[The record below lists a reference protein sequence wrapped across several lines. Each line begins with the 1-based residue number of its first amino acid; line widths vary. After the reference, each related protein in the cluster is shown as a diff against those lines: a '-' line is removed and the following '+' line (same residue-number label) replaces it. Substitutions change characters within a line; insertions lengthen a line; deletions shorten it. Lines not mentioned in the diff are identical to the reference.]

1 MPRRRDCASGDN
13 PAAKNVIANMLP
25 LRPEKARVVHQPAL
39 PFAKLPAL
47 MKALRATEGTAAR
60 LLELIILTGMR
71 FNAVHAARFAEFD
84 LDAGVWII
92 PASRMK
98 ALGRDHRVPIGSR
111 AVAILRDLRAA
122 TNDDALFAGIGK
134 NAPGKVLA
142 KLLRAIGHDGHAV
155 HGFRSAFKDWCH
167 EERDHRTKSSSRRS
181 GTYRRASRPPTGGA
195 TCSTA
200 AAPDARL
207 GGLLCRS

>member
-1 MPRRRDCASGDN
+1 
-13 PAAKNVIANMLP
+13 
-25 LRPEKARVVHQPAL
+25 
-39 PFAKLPAL
+39 

-71 FNAVHAARFAEFD
+71 FGAVHAARFKEFD
-84 LDAGVWII
+84 LDAGVWTI

-98 ALGRDHRVPIGSR
+98 ALGRDHRVPVGSR

-142 KLLRAIGHDGHAV
+142 KLLKAIGHDGHATV

-167 EERDHRTKSSSRRS
+167 EERDHRTEVVEQALGHRDRESRRGRLPAGRS
-181 GTYRRASRPPTGGA
+181 VRPP
-195 TCSTA
+195 
-200 AAPDARL
+200 P
-207 GGLLCRS
+207 RS